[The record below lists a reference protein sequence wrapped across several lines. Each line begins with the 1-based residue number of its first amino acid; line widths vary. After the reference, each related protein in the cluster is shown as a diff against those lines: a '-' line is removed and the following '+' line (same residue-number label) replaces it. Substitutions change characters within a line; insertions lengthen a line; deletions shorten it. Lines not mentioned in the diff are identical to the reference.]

1 MGLKLQV
8 RQNARYERNIEATIT
23 FINGSASFNSF
34 KFCLIDFLKFIIVG
48 FNVQKNAHFSPQNT
62 LWRNWPPGD
71 HRRAP
76 HSK

>member
-48 FNVQKNAHFSPQNT
+48 YNVQKNAHFFSAKHPMEK
-62 LWRNWPPGD
+62 LAPWR
-71 HRRAP
+71 
-76 HSK
+76 ST